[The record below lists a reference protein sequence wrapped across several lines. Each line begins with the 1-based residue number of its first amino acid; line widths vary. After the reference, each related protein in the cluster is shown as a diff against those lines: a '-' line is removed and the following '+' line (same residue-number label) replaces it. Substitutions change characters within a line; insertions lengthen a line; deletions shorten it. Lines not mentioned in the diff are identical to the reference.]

1 MSRVLKPPIIKDHPQ
16 DRTLSGQPFRRDS
29 NSDEIA
35 IQIVN
40 CSQCNFAA
48 IAVYEE
54 SRRGAMNSE
63 SYDHRGYRVSAAD
76 LKAVRQMIEQCP
88 RPRDKRC
95 TCAAHRRLGNKD
107 PSGRWNGLSD
117 IALEGRFNLVF

>member
-1 MSRVLKPPIIKDHPQ
+1 MSFRCPECSSHRSLKI
-16 DRTLSGQPFRRDS
+16 TLRIELPSDS
-29 NSDEIA
+29 RSDEIA
-35 IQIVN
+35 VQIIN

-54 SRRGAMNSE
+54 SRRGTMGTE

-76 LKAVRQMIEQCP
+76 LQAVRQMIEQCP

-95 TCAAHRRLGNKD
+95 RCATHRRLGKKD
-107 PSGRWNGLSD
+107 ASGRWNGLSD
-117 IALEGRFNLVF
+117 IALEGHFNLVF